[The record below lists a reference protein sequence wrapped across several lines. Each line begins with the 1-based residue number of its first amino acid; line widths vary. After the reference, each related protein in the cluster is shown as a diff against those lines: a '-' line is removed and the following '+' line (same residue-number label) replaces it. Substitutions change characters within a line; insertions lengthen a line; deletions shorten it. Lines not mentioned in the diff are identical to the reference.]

1 MSLSVEQAWSGRH
14 KLLMEVGKMIS
25 RKRLVSSFAPVILSV
40 AVVAWSACSV
50 NVKKGEN
57 EQEKDVDIKT
67 PVGGIH
73 VSKTADVKDLGLSV
87 YPGARPVPKEGDKDE
102 KSANVRIS
110 SPLFGLR
117 VVAQEYQSD
126 DAPDKLISYYSN
138 ELKKY
143 GKVLE
148 CHTTWH
154 GKDVSVHTGHGSDKD
169 SKELTCD
176 NDRDG
181 RAVELKVGTED
192 HQHLVAIQPEGKGS
206 RFALVFVDVHSKDDT
221 I

>member
-1 MSLSVEQAWSGRH
+1 
-14 KLLMEVGKMIS
+14 MIS
-25 RKRLVSSFAPVILSV
+25 RRRLVDSFFLLLACV
-40 AVVAWSACSV
+40 ALLVLPACSV

-57 EQEKDVDIKT
+57 NEEKNVDINT

-73 VSKTADVKDLGLSV
+73 VSKSADVKDTGLSL
-87 YPGARPVPKEGDKDE
+87 YPGSRPAQKEGDDEE
-102 KSANVRIS
+102 KSANVHIN

-126 DAPDKLISYYSN
+126 DAPEKLISYYSN

-148 CHTTWH
+148 CHTSWH
-154 GKDVSVHTGHGSDKD
+154 GKDVSVHTGRDSDKG

-176 NDRDG
+176 NDQG
-181 RAVELKVGTED
+181 KAVELKVGTED
-192 HQHLVAIQPEGKGS
+192 HQHIVAIQPEGKGS
-206 RFALVFVDVHSKDDT
+206 KFALVFVDVHSKDDT

>member
-1 MSLSVEQAWSGRH
+1 
-14 KLLMEVGKMIS
+14 MIS
-25 RKRLVSSFAPVILSV
+25 RRLVNSLFLILACS
-40 AVVAWSACSV
+40 AVLVLPACSV

-57 EQEKDVDIKT
+57 DKEKNVDINT

-73 VSKTADVKDLGLSV
+73 VSKSADVKDTGLPL
-87 YPGARPVPKEGDKDE
+87 YPGARPAQKEGDGEE
-102 KSANVRIS
+102 KSANVHIN

-148 CHTTWH
+148 CRTSWH
-154 GKDVSVHTGHGSDKD
+154 GKDVNVHMGHDSGKESDKK

-176 NDRDG
+176 NDHDG
-181 RAVELKVGTED
+181 KAVELKVGTEE

-206 RFALVFVDVHSKDDT
+206 KFALVFVDVHSKDDT

>member
-1 MSLSVEQAWSGRH
+1 
-14 KLLMEVGKMIS
+14 MIS
-25 RKRLVSSFAPVILSV
+25 RRLVNSLFLILACS
-40 AVVAWSACSV
+40 AVLVLPACSV

-57 EQEKDVDIKT
+57 DKEKNVDINT

-73 VSKTADVKDLGLSV
+73 VSKSADVKDTGLPL
-87 YPGARPVPKEGDKDE
+87 YPGARPAQKEGDGEE
-102 KSANVRIS
+102 KSANVHIN

-138 ELKKY
+138 ELKRY

-148 CHTTWH
+148 CRTSWH
-154 GKDVSVHTGHGSDKD
+154 GKDVNVHMGHDSGTKSDKK

-176 NDRDG
+176 NDHDG
-181 RAVELKVGTED
+181 KSIELKVGTED

-206 RFALVFVDVHSKDDT
+206 KFALVFVDVHSKDDT

>member
-1 MSLSVEQAWSGRH
+1 
-14 KLLMEVGKMIS
+14 MIS
-25 RKRLVSSFAPVILSV
+25 RRLVDSLFLILACS
-40 AVVAWSACSV
+40 AVLVLPACSV

-57 EQEKDVDIKT
+57 DKEKNVDINT

-73 VSKTADVKDLGLSV
+73 VSESADVKDTGLSL
-87 YPGARPVPKEGDKDE
+87 YPGARPAQKEGDGEE
-102 KSANVRIS
+102 KSANVHIN

-148 CHTTWH
+148 CRTSWH
-154 GKDVSVHTGHGSDKD
+154 GKDVNVHMGHDSGKSSDQK
-169 SKELTCD
+169 SKELSCD
-176 NDRDG
+176 NDHDG
-181 RAVELKVGTED
+181 KAVELKVGTED

-206 RFALVFVDVHSKDDT
+206 KFALVFVDVHSKDDT